1 MPSGSVS
8 KSGPHLRVLSPQWL
22 PIAYGSPV
30 IGAHV
35 IPFPPAYIPPDVCG
49 PVGMDPATTPVD
61 TCMNLVIDD
70 VRDDGV
76 SASPKPENE
85 GLAQVVAEAEQKGVD
100 LKIVVVDQNPPIDT
114 PLRDIATEVG
124 AAFPGS
130 TVLVLSP
137 TDSGTFSTTYDRVT
151 LEAGQDV
158 AEGRGSVQAS
168 KNFLGELTGSQ
179 FPWTALTIVVVLGVV
194 AAVIGTRLLQLR
206 SRRVISRDQG

>member
-1 MPSGSVS
+1 MIPS
-8 KSGPHLRVLSPQWL
+8 L
-22 PIAYGSPV
+22 
-30 IGAHV
+30 
-35 IPFPPAYIPPDVCG
+35 PAYIPPDVCG

-61 TCMNLVIDD
+61 TCMNLVIED

-85 GLAQVVAEAEQKGVD
+85 GLTDVVAEAQQEGID

-124 AAFPGS
+124 DAFPDS

-137 TDSGTFSTTYDRVT
+137 NDSGTFSTTFDRMT

-158 AEGRGSVQAS
+158 AEGRGPVQGS
-168 KNFLGELTGSQ
+168 KNFLSELTTTH
-179 FPWTALTIVVVLGVV
+179 FPWTAFTILIVLGVV

-206 SRRVISRDQG
+206 ARRADSREKV